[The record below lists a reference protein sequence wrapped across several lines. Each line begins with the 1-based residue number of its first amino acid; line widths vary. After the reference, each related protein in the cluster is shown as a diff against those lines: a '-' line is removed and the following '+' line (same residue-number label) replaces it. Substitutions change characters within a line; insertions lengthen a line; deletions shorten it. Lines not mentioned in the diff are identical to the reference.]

1 MLFIEKCREA
11 IISVVPVLILVLL
24 LHFTIAP
31 LGSAL
36 PQLLVG
42 SVLFITGLGL
52 FLVGADIG
60 VLPVGQK
67 VGSALTAKRSLPLML
82 ATGFIVG
89 FIITVA
95 EPDVQVL
102 ASQVTGV
109 APVIAPTAL
118 VGIIAAG
125 VGFFVAVA
133 MARIIFQ
140 LPLKLL
146 LLLCYAAVFLSA
158 AFVPDLFLGIGFD
171 AGGATTGPMTVPFI
185 MALGLGVAAVRGGSN
200 AGDDSFGF
208 VGLAS
213 VGPILAVLVLGLFA
227 SPSGAEST
235 SSSAID
241 ASDGILEHFLRLL
254 PEVVHEVALALG
266 PLAALFLFFRIFLI
280 RLSRR
285 QTLRMILG
293 LAYTFF
299 GVVLFFLGVKGGFMP
314 AGDSLGS
321 LLSSPENRVWLIPV
335 ALILGAVVVCAEPAV
350 WILTEQVAQVSGG
363 AIRHTLMLLALS
375 AGVSLATGM
384 AMYRVMTGASLW
396 YFLIPGYGAAML
408 LMRFCPRMFTAI
420 AFDSGGVASGPMA
433 STFILAFMLG
443 SSRTLGGNP
452 AVDAFGCIAMI
463 AMTPLIAIQL
473 LGVVFSPKKGDLS

>member
-11 IISVVPVLILVLL
+11 IISVVPVLILVLF
-24 LHFTIAP
+24 LHFTVAP
-31 LGSAL
+31 LGPVL

-42 SVLFITGLGL
+42 SVFFITGLGL

-118 VGIIAAG
+118 VAIIAAG

-133 MARIIFQ
+133 MGRIIFQ
-140 LPLKLL
+140 LPLKFLL
-146 LLLCYAAVFLSA
+146 LICYAAVFFSA

-185 MALGLGVAAVRGGSN
+185 MALGLGVAAVRGGSS

-227 SPSGAEST
+227 SPSGVENS
-235 SSSAID
+235 SSSAMN
-241 ASDGILEHFLRLL
+241 ASAGIMEHFLHLL

-266 PLAALFLFFRIFLI
+266 PLAFLFLLFRLFLI

-285 QTLRMILG
+285 QTLRMVLG
-293 LAYTFF
+293 LIYTFF

-321 LLSSPENRVWLIPV
+321 LLSSPENRIWLIPV

-363 AIRHTLMLLALS
+363 AIRRTLMLLALS
-375 AGVSLATGM
+375 AGVSLATGI

-443 SSRTLGGNP
+443 ASRSLGGNP
-452 AVDAFGCIAMI
+452 TVDAFGCIAMI

-473 LGVVFSPKKGDLS
+473 LGVVFRPKKGDLS

>member
-11 IISVVPVLILVLL
+11 VISVVPIVILVLL
-24 LHFTIAP
+24 LHLTVSP
-31 LGSAL
+31 LGDDL
-36 PQLLVG
+36 PRFLAG
-42 SVLFITGLGL
+42 AVLFVAGLGL

-67 VGSALTAKRSLPLML
+67 VGSTLTGKKNLALML
-82 ATGFIVG
+82 AAGFTVG

-102 ASQVTGV
+102 AAQVTGV
-109 APVIAPTAL
+109 APVMEPMAL
-118 VGIIAAG
+118 VCIIAAG

-133 MARIIFQ
+133 MGRIIFQ
-140 LPLKLL
+140 LSLKMLL
-146 LLLCYAAVFLSA
+146 FLCYAAVFICA
-158 AFVPDLFLGIGFD
+158 YFTPDLFLGIGFD

-185 MALGLGVAAVRGGSN
+185 MALGVGVAAVRGGSR

-213 VGPILAVLVLGLFA
+213 VGPILAVLMLGLFA
-227 SPSGAEST
+227 SPA
-235 SSSAID
+235 APD
-241 ASDGILEHFLRLL
+241 ASAAATAPSRGLAAHFLALL
-254 PEVVHEVALALG
+254 PEVTHEVATALG
-266 PLAALFLFFRIFLI
+266 PLAVLFLLVRLFLI

-293 LAYTFF
+293 LIYTFF
-299 GVVLFFLGVKGGFMP
+299 GVIFFFLGVKGGFMP
-314 AGDSLGS
+314 AGDTLGA
-321 LLSSPENRVWLIPV
+321 LLSNPEHRFMLIPV

-350 WILTEQVAQVSGG
+350 WILTEQVEQVSGG
-363 AIRHTLMLLALS
+363 AIRRQLMLAALS
-375 AGVSLATGM
+375 AGVSLAVAI
-384 AMYRVMTGASLW
+384 AMYRVISGTSLW

-443 SSRTLGGNP
+443 VSKGVGGNP

-473 LGVVFSPKKGDLS
+473 LGIVFSRKTGVRS

>member
-1 MLFIEKCREA
+1 MLFIEKCKEA
-11 IISVVPVLILVLL
+11 VISVVPIVILVLL
-24 LHFTIAP
+24 LHLTVAP
-31 LGSAL
+31 LGDAL
-36 PQLLVG
+36 PRFLAG
-42 SVLFITGLGL
+42 AVLFIIGLGL

-67 VGSALTAKRSLPLML
+67 VGSTLTGRRNLTLML
-82 ATGFIVG
+82 AVGFVVG

-102 ASQVTGV
+102 AAQVTGV
-109 APVIAPTAL
+109 APVIAPMAL
-118 VGIIAAG
+118 VCIIAAG

-133 MARIIFQ
+133 MGRIIFQ

-146 LLLCYAAVFLSA
+146 LFLCYAAVFLCA
-158 AFVPDLFLGIGFD
+158 AFTPDLFLGIGFD

-185 MALGLGVAAVRGGSN
+185 MALGVGVAAVRGGSG

-213 VGPILAVLVLGLFA
+213 VGPILAVLMLGLFA
-227 SPSGAEST
+227 SPASPELAAAAEEGSRGLV
-235 SSSAID
+235 A
-241 ASDGILEHFLRLL
+241 HFLHLL
-254 PEVVHEVALALG
+254 PEVTHEVAMALG
-266 PLAALFLFFRIFLI
+266 PLAVLFLLFRLFLI

-285 QTLRMILG
+285 QTLRMVMG
-293 LAYTFF
+293 LVYTFF

-314 AGDSLGS
+314 AGDALGA
-321 LLSSPENRVWLIPV
+321 LLSAPEHRFWLIPV
-335 ALILGAVVVCAEPAV
+335 ALVLGAVVVCAEPAV
-350 WILTEQVAQVSGG
+350 WILTEQVEQVSGG
-363 AIRHTLMLLALS
+363 AIRRMLMLAALS
-375 AGVSLATGM
+375 AGVSLAVGI
-384 AMYRVMTGASLW
+384 AMFRVISGTSLW
-396 YFLIPGYGAAML
+396 FFLIPGYATAML

-443 SSRTLGGNP
+443 VSKGVGGNP

-473 LGVVFSPKKGDLS
+473 LGIVFSRKTGDRA